1 MKKLFGPA
9 PGRLKIILTVT
20 GILLVLLLVLFTRAN
35 VEHVTYMP
43 SSESC
48 RALKIDDSSGDLV
61 LENSYYKMIVDKGG
75 TIYFKSAD
83 NKNIVHCLNYYA
95 EYENTKPAVLT
106 DVTLWSDNDTTVF
119 IEGNVNKIAD
129 IRIIVSVRNDDP
141 EVSFTVR
148 TSYKDSATVIREAMV
163 AFCDVPVNEVYLK
176 NRQME
181 VERFKREYW
190 LDKEGVKLG
199 EDSRSF
205 MIYNP
210 PGISSLQLDTEGR
223 MVVINLENQLDHPFI
238 TIPFQKDGRGKWSN
252 SSAAK
257 YISGDERTD
266 SFSVLVGKVPKIV
279 PRLMLLPN
287 GYLAGYVFTEH
298 ADSGSIQTHRA
309 AYFGS
314 ETITDISHATGGF
327 AAHRIPVTKS
337 IFYEEFDE
345 GISSSSGSSKLG
357 ESEYLS
363 FLDQLYSSGLYDLC
377 LHTPE
382 NTNSERNYLEEA
394 ILFMKERY
402 DAATWI
408 DHGMYQGNT
417 NRESFV
423 ADGLNPSSGYYAA
436 DLWSKYGTRYF
447 WSPAVEAIRFSKP
460 GISVRDELMHL
471 RLSSL
476 VTEFRKRY
484 KYRKIYF
491 AENSFAAILKLLQG
505 HFPMFELNSFQPME
519 STALPTPLYWQNP
532 TISGSFYSWTTEYVY
547 NGLAVENADKWIS
560 TEKRGL
566 DRLVNDQGIFINH
579 GYYIRNS
586 KKNRVLTYV
595 DGKQVVSPEFD
606 EILAYMDSL
615 RNNGDL
621 WLTTI
626 KEIVDYW
633 VLKES
638 ISFKYINDGTIE
650 ISNNNDKAIKGLSLA
665 VRAKRENLKLDG
677 EDFLSKEAGDD
688 TVLWFDVPANGKRI
702 LRIH

>member
-1 MKKLFGPA
+1 M
-9 PGRLKIILTVT
+9 
-20 GILLVLLLVLFTRAN
+20 
-35 VEHVTYMP
+35 
-43 SSESC
+43 
-48 RALKIDDSSGDLV
+48 
-61 LENSYYKMIVDKGG
+61 
-75 TIYFKSAD
+75 
-83 NKNIVHCLNYYA
+83 
-95 EYENTKPAVLT
+95 
-106 DVTLWSDNDTTVF
+106 
-119 IEGNVNKIAD
+119 
-129 IRIIVSVRNDDP
+129 
-141 EVSFTVR
+141 
-148 TSYKDSATVIREAMV
+148 RE
-163 AFCDVPVNEVYLK
+163 
-176 NRQME
+176 
-181 VERFKREYW
+181 
-190 LDKEGVKLG
+190 
-199 EDSRSF
+199 
-205 MIYNP
+205 
-210 PGISSLQLDTEGR
+210 
-223 MVVINLENQLDHPFI
+223 
-238 TIPFQKDGRGKWSN
+238 
-252 SSAAK
+252 
-257 YISGDERTD
+257 TD
-266 SFSVLVGKVPKIV
+266 SFSVLVGKVPKII

-298 ADSGSIQTHRA
+298 ADSGTIQTHRA

-314 ETITDISHATGGF
+314 EAITDISNATGGF

-345 GISSSSGSSKLG
+345 GISRSTGSDKVG

-382 NTNSERNYLEEA
+382 NTNSERKYLEEA
-394 ILFMKERY
+394 ILFMNERY

-471 RLSSL
+471 RLHSL

-484 KYRKIYF
+484 NYRKIYYD
-491 AENSFAAILKLLQG
+491 ENSVASILKLLQG
-505 HFPMFELNSFQPME
+505 HFPMFELNSFQPMG

-547 NGLAVENADKWIS
+547 NGLSVENTEKWVS

-566 DRLVNDQGIFINH
+566 DLLVKDQGIFINH

-586 KKNRVLTYV
+586 KKNRVLAYV

-633 VLKES
+633 VLTES
-638 ISFKYINDGTIE
+638 ISFKYNNDGTIE

-665 VRAKRENLKLDG
+665 VRARRENIKLDG
-677 EDFLSKEAGDD
+677 DDFLSKEAGDD
-688 TVLWFDVPANGKRI
+688 TVIWFDVPANGKRV
-702 LRIH
+702 LSIH